1 LALFD
6 AATGGSRA
14 ALLARGNQSQLSFVG
29 ADFSAVAP
37 ERCFQDDI
45 RRVVHTPSGWLLS
58 AEYPGFGSGNPSVV
72 SLAALDEDGNRL
84 GPVKLVA
91 GYLGTTLVERPGGGP
106 FLIGY
111 RDPPSDPNAGMRS
124 FDAIQLDEA
133 GQVLWTAHVFDDFP
147 AARPPAAVAT
157 DAGLLVIGNQKI
169 FKVGSTGI
177 VAEPY
182 AYPFTPLPEYLQL
195 AWSGKEARLSWV
207 DVTAPGVYLAR
218 LDADGAA
225 IGAPVRVA
233 EGFVGNPGF
242 SGAGAE
248 MLIAGSRTYVT
259 LQGFP
264 IPGARR
270 ALAGLVVDD
279 ELNVIVPLFPIA
291 RSPMINA
298 SAIRMV
304 GTDVIVAWSGD
315 PGSSFAPYQGFPRW
329 LGVARLK
336 P

>member
-1 LALFD
+1 MPGGMTCASLGYEDGQLACGSWCGLDVGACTMCADDSHVADCQDRLLNHPGLALFD

-58 AEYPGFGSGNPSVV
+58 AEYPALSHSVYPSVV

-169 FKVGSTGI
+169 FKVGVDRHRRGALRLSVHAAAG
-177 VAEPY
+177 V
-182 AYPFTPLPEYLQL
+182 FT
-195 AWSGKEARLSWV
+195 ARLVGQGS
-207 DVTAPGVYLAR
+207 
-218 LDADGAA
+218 AA
-225 IGAPVRVA
+225 L
-233 EGFVGNPGF
+233 VG
-242 SGAGAE
+242 
-248 MLIAGSRTYVT
+248 
-259 LQGFP
+259 
-264 IPGARR
+264 
-270 ALAGLVVDD
+270 
-279 ELNVIVPLFPIA
+279 
-291 RSPMINA
+291 
-298 SAIRMV
+298 
-304 GTDVIVAWSGD
+304 
-315 PGSSFAPYQGFPRW
+315 
-329 LGVARLK
+329 
-336 P
+336 